1 MFFDLAKA
9 FDAVNHKILLEKL
22 EHYGGIQLKWFSS
35 YLYARAQNVF
45 CNGTCSDLNWVNCG
59 VPQGSNLGPLLFIL
73 YINDLANI
81 SPTLYFILFA
91 DDTNVFYS
99 HASWGELVR
108 IINEELLKI
117 NDWFLANKLSLNLDK
132 TNYILFKSH
141 RKQAPKN
148 NPGIKIQDL
157 LLNQVES
164 TRFL

>member
-1 MFFDLAKA
+1 MTSRIF
-9 FDAVNHKILLEKL
+9 LL
-22 EHYGGIQLKWFSS
+22 
-35 YLYARAQNVF
+35 LY
-45 CNGTCSDLNWVNCG
+45 
-59 VPQGSNLGPLLFIL
+59 IL
-73 YINDLANI
+73 Y
-81 SPTLYFILFA
+81 FFA

-99 HASWGELVR
+99 HASCGELVR

-141 RKQAPKN
+141 GKPAPKE

-164 TRFL
+164 TRFLTPVFTWISVLHGKHT